1 MRDKFPLRIIE
12 GNNQFKAATSID
24 KLKENSS
31 NIRQE
36 LSYLELDYT
45 ILVKTVRKTMSMSSE
60 SKKLDPRV
68 FWLVGDHILNFVKR
82 IDDLGYY
89 LLQQNQ
95 TLSKSMGIS
104 QSSLRKILSF
114 RKRFSTISLVN
125 PEISWAKYR
134 DNKVPLGVV
143 RLK

>member
-1 MRDKFPLRIIE
+1 
-12 GNNQFKAATSID
+12 
-24 KLKENSS
+24 
-31 NIRQE
+31 
-36 LSYLELDYT
+36 
-45 ILVKTVRKTMSMSSE
+45 MSSE

-95 TLSKSMGIS
+95 TLSKSTGIS

-125 PEISWAKYR
+125 PGISWAKYR
-134 DNKVPLGVV
+134 DNKVPLGIV